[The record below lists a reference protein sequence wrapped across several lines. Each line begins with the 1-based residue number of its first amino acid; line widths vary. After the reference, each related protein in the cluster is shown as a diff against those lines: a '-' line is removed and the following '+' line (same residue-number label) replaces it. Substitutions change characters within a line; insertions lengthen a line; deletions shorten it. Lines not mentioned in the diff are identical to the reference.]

1 MYLVLVKAHMKKLK
15 IILSCSIIFILLL
28 SIIYTIL
35 KVNIPKQ
42 SIYKENE
49 TEFIGNI
56 TKINYQDDRV
66 IITIKNKEQ
75 LSGTYYLKENE
86 KINLRLNDKV
96 KIIGTLSIPN
106 SNTIFNLFDY
116 KEYLYNNNQYYVIN
130 INKIIKI
137 KDNSNILYKL
147 KNNIISYIDNFKSK
161 EYLHT
166 FILGNTKYIDDDI
179 INSYRNNGI
188 SHLFSVSGMHISF
201 LSTMILDI
209 LKRFKLKENMSYILV
224 ILFLLFYTFLVSFTP
239 SVNRSIIL
247 YILILIKKKLKLDI
261 KNIYLL
267 LLDLSILLFIN
278 PFYIYNIGFI
288 YSFTISFYLI
298 LLQNKL
304 NSKNYLLSIFK
315 VSLISF
321 IVSLPITIYNYYQIN
336 ILSIIYNLLFVP
348 IISLIIFPLS
358 FIVIFIP
365 ILDNIYLFLINIVNN
380 ISLFIDNIDIC
391 KLILCKVPLIFI
403 LIYYIFITL
412 SFYKK
417 KYILILFI
425 IILIHYNIN
434 NIYLRSYITF
444 IDVGQGDSILLYSNN
459 KTMLIDSG
467 NNIKNNDENIITY
480 LKSLGIKKL
489 NYMLITHGDLDH
501 LGNSKYILENYKVDN
516 LYINNN
522 NINDNE
528 KEIIKNNSYKKYK
541 EKEIIKLN
549 DFTLLNLNKSYTD
562 ENDSSMFIYVKI
574 NNYKILL
581 TGDSSVKTERYI
593 IGKYNIKDID
603 ILKVGHHGSK
613 TSTSKEL
620 INNIKPKYSVISVGK
635 NNRYNHPNREVLEN
649 LNNSIIY
656 RTDINGS
663 IMFKIM
669 KNKLVIKT
677 CLKENDK

>member
-1 MYLVLVKAHMKKLK
+1 MYLELVKVHMKKLK

-49 TEFIGNI
+49 TEFIGDI

-86 KINLRLNDKV
+86 KLNIRLNDKV

-224 ILFLLFYTFLVSFTP
+224 ILSLLFYTFLVSFTP

-459 KTMLIDSG
+459 KTMLIDTG

-549 DFTLLNLNKSYTD
+549 DFTLINLNKSYTD

-669 KNKLVIKT
+669 KNKLEIKT